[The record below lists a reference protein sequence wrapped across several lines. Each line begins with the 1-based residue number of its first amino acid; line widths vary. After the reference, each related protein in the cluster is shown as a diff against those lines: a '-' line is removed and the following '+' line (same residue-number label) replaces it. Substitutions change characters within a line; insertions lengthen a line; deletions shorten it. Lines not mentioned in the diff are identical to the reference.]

1 MLLGDHTSALDL
13 RPMTADDR
21 PQKGTLKITS
31 AETPKA
37 MRELPPIERMPFR
50 SLEELEPVARQIL
63 LDRSLMQR
71 FRDVMGSQNDDR
83 CREMVDEVRRI
94 AQTIDTSISYA
105 EGASVTL
112 CLMQIVRD
120 QDEAR

>member
-1 MLLGDHTSALDL
+1 MTSDN
-13 RPMTADDR
+13 R

-37 MRELPPIERMPFR
+37 IRELPPIEGEPFR
-50 SLEELEPVARQIL
+50 PLRELEPVARRIL
-63 LDRSLMQR
+63 LDRSLVQR

-94 AQTIDTSISYA
+94 AQSIDPSISYP

-112 CLMQIVRD
+112 CLMQILRE